1 MKEKGI
7 IITGSNN
14 SSLNNSGSKGGSVI
28 NTGALS
34 YEKLVVRIFPFLT
47 QWLRT
52 PCKEREISFS
62 NNIQFSDFIDDK
74 YFLGNERLKDPI
86 LFKEDRF

>member
-1 MKEKGI
+1 M
-7 IITGSNN
+7 
-14 SSLNNSGSKGGSVI
+14 I

-52 PCKEREISFS
+52 PCEEQYISFS
-62 NNIQFSDFIDDK
+62 NNIHFSDFIDDK

>member
-1 MKEKGI
+1 M
-7 IITGSNN
+7 
-14 SSLNNSGSKGGSVI
+14 I

-52 PCKEREISFS
+52 PCKEQDISFS
-62 NNIQFSDFIDDK
+62 NNIHFSDFIDDK
-74 YFLGNERLKDPI
+74 YFSGNERLKGPYTFQRRSFPRKTSPRGD
-86 LFKEDRF
+86 ERQ

>member
-1 MKEKGI
+1 M
-7 IITGSNN
+7 
-14 SSLNNSGSKGGSVI
+14 I

-52 PCKEREISFS
+52 PCKEQYISFS
-62 NNIQFSDFIDDK
+62 NNTHFSDFIDDK

>member
-1 MKEKGI
+1 M
-7 IITGSNN
+7 
-14 SSLNNSGSKGGSVI
+14 I

-52 PCKEREISFS
+52 PCKEQYISFS
-62 NNIQFSDFIDDK
+62 NNIHFSDFIDDK